1 MYIYIYRWICACY
14 ELRMHIGYMIYMRT
28 SPLFFVVTDV
38 LVDYAL
44 KECCSRGVVLVLQ
57 APLSKKKNL
66 AQRHSICLAQDSSP
80 VEGQMRRLTVRAS
93 RRCNFYRLDL
103 SRQQPRDLKFSVE
116 QSFFL

>member
-1 MYIYIYRWICACY
+1 
-14 ELRMHIGYMIYMRT
+14 MRR

-38 LVDYAL
+38 LVYYAL
-44 KECCSRGVVLVLQ
+44 KECYSRGVVLALQ
-57 APLSKKKNL
+57 APLSKKNL

-103 SRQQPRDLKFSVE
+103 SKQQPRDLKFSVE
-116 QSFFL
+116 QSFFYRCKDLSGGRH